1 MVSLWKGGG
10 DTEIPVR
17 RFRLRSLLRLFY
29 LLPFWMIHRPG
40 ALFQLLGAVIRRPTH
55 SILSA
60 QETFLGIGTGVVL
73 AAEIRNRPPAW
84 IHAIWATAPATTAW
98 TVHLLTGIRFSF
110 GAHAYDLFQNGG
122 DCLLGN
128 KIRDAAW
135 IRTSTTAAAD
145 ELIRR
150 GADADRVVLVRRG
163 LDSLPPPVEPRPA
176 RRPFRLLSVGRLV
189 PKKGYA
195 DQIDLYAELRRR
207 GESFDV
213 TLVGDGPLRR
223 ELEEKIDRLGL
234 ADHVR
239 MVGALPHS
247 EVEALLRAA
256 DLFLFTGIVSRD
268 GDRDGL
274 PNVIPEAMAAGVPVV
289 ARPAPGVREAV
300 VDGETGVLLA
310 KTGPTAKW
318 AEQILALWQDS
329 CVREKMSARARA
341 WVEENFLASR
351 NTARLAERF
360 VESGVRP
367 RPQSFD
373 DSPESGG
380 RTPSAEK
387 GRAANHG
394 KTR

>member
-1 MVSLWKGGG
+1 VVSLWKGG
-10 DTEIPVR
+10 DDAEIPVR

-29 LLPFWMIHRPG
+29 LLPFWMIRNPG

-60 QETFLGIGTGVVL
+60 QETFLGIGAGVVM
-73 AAEIRNRPPAW
+73 AAEIRSRPPAW
-84 IHAIWATAPATTAW
+84 IHAIWATAPATAAW
-98 TVHLLTGIRFSF
+98 TIHLLTGARFSF

-128 KIRDAAW
+128 KIRCAAW
-135 IRTSTTAAAD
+135 IRTSTTAAAG

-150 GADADRVVLVRRG
+150 GAAADRVVLVRRG
-163 LDSLPPPVEPRPA
+163 LESLPPPVEPRPA
-176 RRPFRLLSVGRLV
+176 RSPLRLLSVGRLV

-195 DQIDLYAELRRR
+195 DQVDLFAELRRR
-207 GESFDV
+207 GESFEA

-223 ELEEKIDRLGL
+223 GLEGKIDRLGL
-234 ADHVR
+234 ADRVR
-239 MVGALPHS
+239 MAGALPHR

-300 VDGETGVLLA
+300 LDGETGVLLDEA
-310 KTGPTAKW
+310 GPTGKW
-318 AEQILALWQDS
+318 ADQILALWHDYS
-329 CVREKMSARARA
+329 AREKMSVRARA

-367 RPQSFD
+367 DPRFVGG
-373 DSPESGG
+373 SPESGG
-380 RTPSAEK
+380 RTPFAEQGQSAIP
-387 GRAANHG
+387 G
-394 KTR
+394 KTG